1 MEATAG
7 FALALGVRLPSERSR
22 AQAGRT
28 NRDTEALDGRL
39 PLLRFSTLI
48 WPHRLGTYWAARHRR
63 RAGRGKGLLEAV
75 EVGHLSAVWA
85 ARRGRH
91 EQPGQYAL
99 LVEGVAAG
107 VQLAR
112 LHICISRGLGARG
125 LGGCGVGG
133 GARAGRDPSRKR
145 WRLAGVSL
153 TRARAHP
160 PPRLDGPHADGALG
174 AKLEEDGRR
183 GCPPRIGAHRGDG
196 GLAAR
201 CDGRRDGGAIECV
214 RERVGATQPHAHA
227 LEGAHARHEQRA

>member
-1 MEATAG
+1 M
-7 FALALGVRLPSERSR
+7 SEL
-22 AQAGRT
+22 RT
-28 NRDTEALDGRL
+28 NKDTEALDGRL
-39 PLLRFSTLI
+39 PLLRFPTLI

-99 LVEGVAAG
+99 LVKGVAAG

-112 LHICISRGLGARG
+112 LHHGGWGLAGWVGAASG
-125 LGGCGVGG
+125 
-133 GARAGRDPSRKR
+133 AGRGQGGIPRGRDGG
-145 WRLAGVSL
+145 WRASL
-153 TRARAHP
+153 SLARAHP

-201 CDGRRDGGAIECV
+201 CDGRRDGGAIEGV